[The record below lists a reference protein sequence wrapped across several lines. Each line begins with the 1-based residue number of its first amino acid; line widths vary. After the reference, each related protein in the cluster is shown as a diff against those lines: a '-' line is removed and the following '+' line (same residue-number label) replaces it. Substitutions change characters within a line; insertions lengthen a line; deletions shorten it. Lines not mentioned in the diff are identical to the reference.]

1 MLATSYSVIR
11 RTTPN
16 KLYGTSYIFGR
27 AFLNTYSDTTSAG
40 YKVNDDSL
48 MSNAPDWDNKNATD
62 SEADVKADNEPLE
75 SIPYLEEKTTE
86 WFKKNDK
93 E

>member
-16 KLYGTSYIFGR
+16 KLYGTSYIFG
-27 AFLNTYSDTTSAG
+27 SDTTSAG